1 MTHCRT
7 GCGAE
12 INYKTVHFSS
22 PVDWYDIPMEQYQT
36 YPNATPELIH
46 DCPKLKPSTNDGAN
60 DVLKELEFMHK
71 TLDEFF
77 LDGLKLTYGLAEYS
91 DLIDLP
97 QELKMHSKEKLAER
111 INAYAL
117 GGEMP
122 REDFDKLPKSKKD
135 DYKEFFGVEPP
146 NQTPEERQADF
157 QLTIN
162 DVMSFLQRCT
172 DRFPAPFY
180 RYGGYSQLELFRI
193 FLESTEQYADAMN
206 CHIIQGAVDIAKGEM
221 DADAFTEV
229 TGRLKRKEEE
239 RCLAKEWTPEDT
251 LAEKKRLMK
260 TGMDEKKAE
269 SEAELNRDIEQ
280 QSEEADRKYP
290 AEQMIWALKQYRKEF
305 DRPPDEALEL
315 WRGDGPIAEELDAL
329 EHNADQIEEGD
340 TVDKEQ
346 SLDEMTKSHS
356 QEYFGP
362 LHEDYRNLILFI
374 YNDEEELI
382 WEKWPEIYD
391 YCKMRRDQLKKK
403 LHKMKYKDNLLGH
416 ATFGYLVQ
424 IFEDK
429 DTKRRAIGWMEKS
442 VKIQGRLPAYDEL
455 LLHLKEILICR
466 NMMDHDE
473 RKELPKA
480 RKIFLTCVTFIVNEF
495 FQDLKHRHLKRKK

>member
-22 PVDWYDIPMEQYQT
+22 PVDWYDIPMEGDV
-36 YPNATPELIH
+36 IH
-46 DCPKLKPSTNDGAN
+46 DCPKLKPSTNDDAN

-111 INAYAL
+111 IDVNAL

-122 REDFDKLPKSKKD
+122 REDFDKLPKSEKEE
-135 DYKEFFGVEPP
+135 YKEFYGSEPP

-157 QLTIN
+157 RLTIN

-206 CHIIQGAVDIAKGEM
+206 CHIIQGAVDIAKSQM
-221 DADAFTEV
+221 DVDAFTEV
-229 TGRLKRKEEE
+229 TGRLQKKLEEQ
-239 RCLAKEWTPEDT
+239 RLAKEWTPEDT

-305 DRPPDEALEL
+305 DKTT
-315 WRGDGPIAEELDAL
+315 EENKQDDAL
-329 EHNADQIEEGD
+329 ERDREQIEVGD
-340 TVDKEQ
+340 IVDKEQ
-346 SLDEMTKSHS
+346 ALDEMTKSHS
-356 QEYFGP
+356 QVFFGP
-362 LHEDYRNLILFI
+362 LHEGFRNLILFI
-374 YNDEEELI
+374 YNDEEEEI
-382 WEKWPEIYD
+382 WKKWPEIYN
-391 YCKMRRDQLKKK
+391 YCKLQRDKLKKK
-403 LHKMKYKDNLLGH
+403 LYKMKYKDNLLGH
-416 ATFGYLVQ
+416 ATLGQLVQ
-424 IFEDK
+424 IFDDEMTKKRSKGCK
-429 DTKRRAIGWMEKS
+429 DDSGNF
-442 VKIQGRLPAYDEL
+442 IQGRMVEYDEL
-455 LLHLKEILICR
+455 LLHFREILLHR

-473 RKELPKA
+473 RKELPKE
-480 RKIFLTCVTFIVNEF
+480 RKALLVPLIFIVNEF
-495 FQDLKHRHLKRKK
+495 FEELKHRHLKRKK